1 MPLAE
6 AAMLAVKLPEDL
18 ERRLEQLAQQT
29 GRSKNAFV
37 EEAVVEHIDELEDV
51 YLAEQ
56 RHATE
61 GDPGERVPLA
71 DLLKRYA
78 DDLGPEGQ

>member
-1 MPLAE
+1 
-6 AAMLAVKLPEDL
+6 MLAVKLPDDL
-18 ERRLEQLAQQT
+18 ERRLEQLAEKT
-29 GRSKNAFV
+29 GRSKSAFIQ
-37 EEAVVEHIDELEDV
+37 EAVVEHIEELEDV

-56 RHATE
+56 RHGTE

-78 DDLGPEGQ
+78 NDLGPGRQ